1 MATYKL
7 KIELLSDLCVSDGGI
22 YNSALDIDICQ
33 DAYGFPYIPAKRIKG
48 CLRESALELADWGEN
63 VDIGKLFGD
72 KGDRKNA
79 GILRISDAVL
89 SDSIENR
96 AEIDASNSVIY
107 HKQNILNQY
116 SYVRT
121 QTSIDNE
128 TGVAKPTSLRTMR
141 VAKKGLVFEAKLRVE
156 DADETANGYGDA
168 EAQADD
174 TTTSKEWKSALDLI
188 CANLTHMGNSR
199 TRGLGE
205 VRVTLDG
212 GQDTSN
218 SEDTSSSEKN
228 EVNNHNWEISEGDNA
243 SDCILTYEIRLEEPV
258 VCKSLNGG
266 QEQTQDYIDGSK
278 LLGVLAGRY
287 RTENHAEI
295 TELLNQGAMAF
306 SNAYIADDG
315 MRYREVPG
323 YIYGIKNDKTAYVN
337 KLFDPENTA
346 AIKDGVTRQLNAM
359 KHTYISIG
367 EDGALRKKDVLTEH
381 RYHHRRADD
390 KSIGRADATSSDSA
404 FYQISSICAGQT
416 FQGYIR
422 GTAVQIETVY
432 ELLQKDA
439 EIRIGYGSSAEYGR
453 CTIVSLKAE
462 NAQAVKVDSAQTEA
476 RVDKLLVT
484 LQAPAIVYSERAV
497 ASANVDDLKEE
508 VAAAL
513 GIPTDDN
520 VQITHKY
527 IRYTSVGGYNV
538 TWNKRKPVVRAFDK
552 GTSFVLELA
561 NPVALTGKDAVF
573 IGERATEGYGEC
585 TIEAFVDRDDA
596 EYAIAGDNGADN
608 ENKAELLDLKHSPLA
623 NSIANQLFEEYARA
637 WAVKQSGD
645 ILKGKKLDRYKATVS
660 NMMLMC
666 KECTSFDS
674 EELGHLGVKQ
684 EVEARYDKSLEN
696 KKEKLAN
703 ARGILGAVETA
714 MKPADENQE
723 NIIKKFETQY
733 QATNFQYDDGAV
745 KLLLL
750 ELLLQQMKYRLRKN
764 DVAAN
769 NEAQGGQSHE

>member
-1 MATYKL
+1 MATYRL

-72 KGDRKNA
+72 KGKRENA

-141 VAKKGLVFEAKLRVE
+141 VAKKGLVFEAKLRVA
-156 DADETANGYGDA
+156 DANETANRHGDV
-168 EAQADD
+168 EAQAND
-174 TTTSKEWKSALDLI
+174 TMTSKEWKSVLDLI

-205 VRVTLDG
+205 VRVTLSDG
-212 GQDTSN
+212 ETGACASVKSAENKLNGEAD
-218 SEDTSSSEKN
+218 
-228 EVNNHNWEISEGDNA
+228 A

-306 SNAYIADDG
+306 SNAYVAADG
-315 MRYREVPG
+315 IRYREVPG

-346 AIKDGVTRQLNAM
+346 AIKDGVTRQLNSM

-422 GTAVQIETVY
+422 GTATQIETVY

-462 NAQAVKVDSAQTEA
+462 KADPVKVDSEQTEA
-476 RVDKLLVT
+476 KVDKLLVT
-484 LQAPAIVYSERAV
+484 LQAPAIVYSNKAV
-497 ASANVDDLKEE
+497 ASADVDDLKEE

-608 ENKAELLDLKHSPLA
+608 ENKAEALDLKRSPLA
-623 NSIANQLFEEYARA
+623 NSIAEQLFEEYARA

-645 ILKGKKLDRYKATVS
+645 ILKGKKLDQYKATVS

-714 MKPADENQE
+714 MKPADENQD

>member
-89 SDSIENR
+89 LDSVENR

-156 DADETANGYGDA
+156 DINETANGNGDA

-174 TTTSKEWKSALDLI
+174 TMTSKEWKSVLDLI

-205 VRVTLDG
+205 VRVTLSD
-212 GQDTSN
+212 
-218 SEDTSSSEKN
+218 
-228 EVNNHNWEISEGDNA
+228 EGTGACA
-243 SDCILTYEIRLEEPV
+243 SVKSAENKLNGEADALDCILTYEIRLEEPV

-346 AIKDGVTRQLNAM
+346 AIKDGVTRQLNSM

-390 KSIGRADATSSDSA
+390 KSIGRADAASSDSA
-404 FYQISSICAGQT
+404 FYQIASICAGQT

-422 GTAVQIETVY
+422 GTAAQIETVY
-432 ELLQKDA
+432 ELLQEDA

-462 NAQAVKVDSAQTEA
+462 KADTVKADSVQTEA

-497 ASANVDDLKEE
+497 ASADVDDLKEE

-513 GIPTDDN
+513 GIPTNEN

-561 NPVALTGKDAVF
+561 NPVALTGTDAVF

-585 TIEAFVDRDDA
+585 TIEAYVDRDDA

-608 ENKAELLDLKHSPLA
+608 ENKAESLDLKHSPLA

-703 ARGILGAVETA
+703 ARGILGAIETA
-714 MKPADENQE
+714 MKPADKNQD

>member
-1 MATYKL
+1 MATYRL

-72 KGDRKNA
+72 KGKRENA

-89 SDSIENR
+89 LDSVENR

-141 VAKKGLVFEAKLRVE
+141 VAKKGLVFEAKLRVA
-156 DADETANGYGDA
+156 DANETANGHGDA

-174 TTTSKEWKSALDLI
+174 TMTSKEWKSVLDLI

-205 VRVTLDG
+205 VRVTLSDVATG
-212 GQDTSN
+212 ACASVKSAGNKLNGEAD
-218 SEDTSSSEKN
+218 
-228 EVNNHNWEISEGDNA
+228 A

-404 FYQISSICAGQT
+404 FYQIASICAGQT

-422 GTAVQIETVY
+422 GTAAQIETVY

-462 NAQAVKVDSAQTEA
+462 KADTVKADSVQTEA

-497 ASANVDDLKEE
+497 ASADVDDLKEE

-513 GIPTDDN
+513 GIPTNEN

-561 NPVALTGKDAVF
+561 NPVALTGTDAVF

-585 TIEAFVDRDDA
+585 TIEAFVDRNNA
-596 EYAIAGDNGADN
+596 EYAIAGDNKAGN
-608 ENKAELLDLKHSPLA
+608 ENKAESLDLKHSPLA
-623 NSIANQLFEEYARA
+623 NSIAEQLFEEYARA

-684 EVEARYDKSLEN
+684 EVKARYDKSLEN

-714 MKPADENQE
+714 MKPADENQD

-764 DVAAN
+764 DVAAH

>member
-1 MATYKL
+1 MATYRL

-89 SDSIENR
+89 LDSVENR

-156 DADETANGYGDA
+156 DINETANECDDA
-168 EAQADD
+168 EVQAND
-174 TTTSKEWKSALDLI
+174 TMTSKEWKSVLDLI

-205 VRVTLDG
+205 VRVTLSDG
-212 GQDTSN
+212 ETGACASVKSAENKLNGEAD
-218 SEDTSSSEKN
+218 
-228 EVNNHNWEISEGDNA
+228 A

-287 RTENHAEI
+287 RNENHVEI

-337 KLFDPENTA
+337 KLFDPVNTA
-346 AIKDGVTRQLNAM
+346 AIKDGVTRQLNSM

-367 EDGALRKKDVLTEH
+367 EDGVLRKKDVLTEH

-404 FYQISSICAGQT
+404 FYQIASICAGQT

-422 GTAVQIETVY
+422 GTKEQIQEVY
-432 ELLQKDA
+432 DLLKEDA

-462 NAQAVKVDSAQTEA
+462 KADPVKADSVQTEA
-476 RVDKLLVT
+476 RADKLLVT
-484 LQAPAIVYSERAV
+484 LQAPAIVYSNKAV
-497 ASANVDDLKEE
+497 ASADVDDLKEE

-513 GIPTDDN
+513 GIPTNEN

-552 GTSFVLELA
+552 GTSFVLELT
-561 NPVALTGKDAVF
+561 NPVALIGKDAVF

-608 ENKAELLDLKHSPLA
+608 ENKAESLDLKHSPLA

-674 EELGHLGVKQ
+674 DKPGHLGVKQ
-684 EVEARYDKSLEN
+684 EVKARYDKSLES

-714 MKPADENQE
+714 MQPADENQE

>member
-72 KGDRKNA
+72 KGKRENA

-89 SDSIENR
+89 SDSVENR

-156 DADETANGYGDA
+156 DINETANGHGNA

-174 TTTSKEWKSALDLI
+174 TMTSKEWKSVLDLI

-205 VRVTLDG
+205 VRVTLSDG
-212 GQDTSN
+212 ETGACASVKSAENKLNGEAD
-218 SEDTSSSEKN
+218 
-228 EVNNHNWEISEGDNA
+228 A

-278 LLGVLAGRY
+278 MLGVLAGRY
-287 RTENHAEI
+287 RTENRAEI

-346 AIKDGVTRQLNAM
+346 AIKDGVTRQLNSM

-422 GTAVQIETVY
+422 GTATQIETVY

-462 NAQAVKVDSAQTEA
+462 KADPVKVDSEQTEA

-484 LQAPAIVYSERAV
+484 LQAPAIVYSNKAV
-497 ASANVDDLKEE
+497 ASADVDDLKEE

-585 TIEAFVDRDDA
+585 TIEAFVDRDNA

-608 ENKAELLDLKHSPLA
+608 ENKAESLDLKHSPLA

-714 MKPADENQE
+714 MKPADENQD

-733 QATNFQYDDGAV
+733 QATNFQYDDGSV
-745 KLLLL
+745 KLLPL

>member
-72 KGDRKNA
+72 KGKRENA

-89 SDSIENR
+89 PDSVENR

-141 VAKKGLVFEAKLRVE
+141 VAKKGLVFEAKLRVANINE
-156 DADETANGYGDA
+156 NANGCDDA

-174 TTTSKEWKSALDLI
+174 TMTSKEWKSVLDLI

-205 VRVTLDG
+205 VRVTLSD
-212 GQDTSN
+212 
-218 SEDTSSSEKN
+218 
-228 EVNNHNWEISEGDNA
+228 EGTGACASMKSAENKLTGEADA

-278 LLGVLAGRY
+278 VLGVLAGRY
-287 RTENHAEI
+287 RIENHAEI

-346 AIKDGVTRQLNAM
+346 AIKDGVTRQLNSM

-422 GTAVQIETVY
+422 GTKEQIEEVY
-432 ELLQKDA
+432 KLLQKDA

-462 NAQAVKVDSAQTEA
+462 NADPVKVDSAQTGI

-484 LQAPAIVYSERAV
+484 LQAPAIVYSNKAV
-497 ASANVDDLKEE
+497 ASADVDDLKEE

-585 TIEAFVDRDDA
+585 TIEAFVDKDNA

-608 ENKAELLDLKHSPLA
+608 ENKAESLDLKHAPLA

-714 MKPADENQE
+714 MKPAEENQD

>member
-89 SDSIENR
+89 LDSVENR

-141 VAKKGLVFEAKLRVE
+141 VAKKGLVFEAKLRVA
-156 DADETANGYGDA
+156 DANETANRHGDA

-174 TTTSKEWKSALDLI
+174 TMTSKEWKSVLDLI

-205 VRVTLDG
+205 VRVTLSDG
-212 GQDTSN
+212 ETGACASVKSAENKLTGEAD
-218 SEDTSSSEKN
+218 
-228 EVNNHNWEISEGDNA
+228 A

-287 RTENHAEI
+287 RTENRAEI

-346 AIKDGVTRQLNAM
+346 AIKDGVTRQLNSM

-422 GTAVQIETVY
+422 GTKKQIKKVY
-432 ELLQKDA
+432 ELLQEDE

-462 NAQAVKVDSAQTEA
+462 KADPVKADSVQTEA
-476 RVDKLLVT
+476 RADKLLVT
-484 LQAPAIVYSERAV
+484 LQAPAIVYSNKAV
-497 ASANVDDLKEE
+497 ASADVDDLKEE

-552 GTSFVLELA
+552 GTSFVLEPA

-585 TIEAFVDRDDA
+585 TIEAFVDKDNA

-608 ENKAELLDLKHSPLA
+608 ENKAESLDLKHAPLA

>member
-48 CLRESALELADWGEN
+48 CLRESALELADWGEEIP
-63 VDIGKLFGD
+63 IGKLFGD
-72 KGDRKNA
+72 KGDRRNA

-89 SDSIENR
+89 SDSIKNR

-141 VAKKGLVFEAKLRVE
+141 VAKKGLAFEAKLSVE
-156 DADETANGYGDA
+156 DINENVNGCDDA

-205 VRVTLDG
+205 VRVTLCDG
-212 GQDTSN
+212 
-218 SEDTSSSEKN
+218 
-228 EVNNHNWEISEGDNA
+228 EIGACASVKSAENKLNGEADA

-404 FYQISSICAGQT
+404 FYQIASICAGQT

-422 GTAVQIETVY
+422 GTAAQIETVY

-462 NAQAVKVDSAQTEA
+462 KADPVKVDSEQTEA

-484 LQAPAIVYSERAV
+484 LQAPAIVYSNKAV
-497 ASANVDDLKEE
+497 ASADVDDLKEE
-508 VAAAL
+508 VAVAL
-513 GIPTDDN
+513 GIPTNEN

-552 GTSFVLELA
+552 GTSFVLELT
-561 NPVALTGKDAVF
+561 NPVALIGKDAVF

-585 TIEAFVDRDDA
+585 TIEAFVDRDNA

-608 ENKAELLDLKHSPLA
+608 ENKAESLDLKHSPLA

>member
-72 KGDRKNA
+72 KGKRENA

-89 SDSIENR
+89 LDSVENR

-141 VAKKGLVFEAKLRVE
+141 VAKKGLVFEAKLRVA
-156 DADETANGYGDA
+156 DANETANRHGDV
-168 EAQADD
+168 ETQADD
-174 TTTSKEWKSALDLI
+174 TMTSKEWKSALDLI

-205 VRVTLDG
+205 VRVTLSDG
-212 GQDTSN
+212 ETGACASVKFAENKLTGEAD
-218 SEDTSSSEKN
+218 
-228 EVNNHNWEISEGDNA
+228 A
-243 SDCILTYEIRLEEPV
+243 SDCILIYEIRLEEPV

-295 TELLNQGAMAF
+295 TELLNRGAMAF

-422 GTAVQIETVY
+422 GTAAQIETVY

-462 NAQAVKVDSAQTEA
+462 KADPVKVDSVQTEA
-476 RVDKLLVT
+476 RADKLLVT

-497 ASANVDDLKEE
+497 ASADVDDLKKE

-520 VQITHKY
+520 VQITHNY

-608 ENKAELLDLKHSPLA
+608 ENKAESLDLKHSPFA
-623 NSIANQLFEEYARA
+623 NSIAEQLFEEYARA

-714 MKPADENQE
+714 MKPADENQD

-733 QATNFQYDDGAV
+733 QATNFQYDDSAV

>member
-174 TTTSKEWKSALDLI
+174 TMTSKEWKSALDLI

-205 VRVTLDG
+205 VRVTLSD
-212 GQDTSN
+212 
-218 SEDTSSSEKN
+218 
-228 EVNNHNWEISEGDNA
+228 EGTGACASVKSAENKLNGEADA
-243 SDCILTYEIRLEEPV
+243 SDCILAYEIRLEEPV

-287 RTENHAEI
+287 RTENRAEI

-315 MRYREVPG
+315 IRYREVPG

-390 KSIGRADATSSDSA
+390 KSIGRADAASSDSA
-404 FYQISSICAGQT
+404 FYQIASICAGQT

-422 GTAVQIETVY
+422 GTAAQIETVY

-439 EIRIGYGSSAEYGR
+439 EIRIGYGSSVEYGR

-462 NAQAVKVDSAQTEA
+462 KADSVKVDSEQTEA

-484 LQAPAIVYSERAV
+484 LQAPAIVYSNKAV
-497 ASANVDDLKEE
+497 ASADVDDLKEE

-513 GIPTDDN
+513 GIPTNEN

-552 GTSFVLELA
+552 GTSFALELA
-561 NPVALTGKDAVF
+561 NPVAVIGKDAVF

-585 TIEAFVDRDDA
+585 TIEAFVDRDNA

-608 ENKAELLDLKHSPLA
+608 ENKAESLDLKLSPLA

-714 MKPADENQE
+714 MKPADENQD

>member
-72 KGDRKNA
+72 KGKRENA

-89 SDSIENR
+89 SDSVENR

-141 VAKKGLVFEAKLRVE
+141 VAKKGLVFEAKLRV
-156 DADETANGYGDA
+156 ADINETANGCDDT

-174 TTTSKEWKSALDLI
+174 TMTSKEWKSVLDLI

-205 VRVTLDG
+205 VRVTLSDG
-212 GQDTSN
+212 ETGACASVKSAENKLTGEAD
-218 SEDTSSSEKN
+218 
-228 EVNNHNWEISEGDNA
+228 A

-287 RTENHAEI
+287 RNENHAEI

-306 SNAYIADDG
+306 SNAYIADEG

-404 FYQISSICAGQT
+404 FYQIASICAGQT

-422 GTAVQIETVY
+422 GTAAQIETVY
-432 ELLQKDA
+432 KLLQKDA
-439 EIRIGYGSSAEYGR
+439 EIQIGYGSSAEYGR

-462 NAQAVKVDSAQTEA
+462 NAQAVKVDSVQTEA

-484 LQAPAIVYSERAV
+484 LQAPAIVYSNKAV
-497 ASANVDDLKEE
+497 ASADVDDLKEE

-585 TIEAFVDRDDA
+585 TIEAFVDRDNA

-608 ENKAELLDLKHSPLA
+608 ENKAEALDLTHSPLA
-623 NSIANQLFEEYARA
+623 NSIANQLFEEHARA

-703 ARGILGAVETA
+703 ARGILGAVEMA
-714 MKPADENQE
+714 MKPADENQD

-733 QATNFQYDDGAV
+733 QATNFQYDDSAV

>member
-1 MATYKL
+1 MATYRL

-72 KGDRKNA
+72 KGKRENA

-96 AEIDASNSVIY
+96 VEIDASNSVIY

-156 DADETANGYGDA
+156 DINENVNGCDDA
-168 EAQADD
+168 EAQAND
-174 TTTSKEWKSALDLI
+174 TMTSKEWKSVLDLI

-205 VRVTLDG
+205 VRVTLSDG
-212 GQDTSN
+212 ETGACASVKSAENKLNGEAD
-218 SEDTSSSEKN
+218 
-228 EVNNHNWEISEGDNA
+228 A

-306 SNAYIADDG
+306 SNAYVAADG
-315 MRYREVPG
+315 IRYREVPG

-346 AIKDGVTRQLNAM
+346 AIKDGVTRQLNSM

-422 GTAVQIETVY
+422 GTATQIETVY

-462 NAQAVKVDSAQTEA
+462 KADPVKVDSEQTEA
-476 RVDKLLVT
+476 KVDKLLVT
-484 LQAPAIVYSERAV
+484 LQAPAIVYSNKAV
-497 ASANVDDLKEE
+497 ASADVDDLKEE

-608 ENKAELLDLKHSPLA
+608 ENKAEALDLKRSPLA
-623 NSIANQLFEEYARA
+623 NSIAEQLFEEYARA

-714 MKPADENQE
+714 MQPADENQD

-750 ELLLQQMKYRLRKN
+750 ELLLQQMKYRLRKS

>member
-63 VDIGKLFGD
+63 IDIRKLFGD
-72 KGDRKNA
+72 KGKRENA

-141 VAKKGLVFEAKLRVE
+141 VAKKGLVFEAKLRVA
-156 DADETANGYGDA
+156 DADETANGHGDA
-168 EAQADD
+168 EAQAND
-174 TTTSKEWKSALDLI
+174 TMMSKEWKSVLDLI

-205 VRVTLDG
+205 VRVTLSDVATG
-212 GQDTSN
+212 ACASVKSAENKLNCEAD
-218 SEDTSSSEKN
+218 
-228 EVNNHNWEISEGDNA
+228 A

-278 LLGVLAGRY
+278 MLGVLAGRY

-404 FYQISSICAGQT
+404 FYQIASICAGQT

-422 GTAVQIETVY
+422 GTKEQIQEVY
-432 ELLQKDA
+432 KLLQKDA

-497 ASANVDDLKEE
+497 ASVNVDDLKEE
-508 VAAAL
+508 VVAAL
-513 GIPTDDN
+513 GIPTNDN

-596 EYAIAGDNGADN
+596 EYAIAGDNGAGN
-608 ENKAELLDLKHSPLA
+608 ENKAESLDLKHSPLA

-674 EELGHLGVKQ
+674 EEIGHLGVKQ

>member
-156 DADETANGYGDA
+156 DINETANGHGNA
-168 EAQADD
+168 EAQAND
-174 TTTSKEWKSALDLI
+174 TMTSKEWKSVLDLI

-205 VRVTLDG
+205 VRVTLSD
-212 GQDTSN
+212 
-218 SEDTSSSEKN
+218 
-228 EVNNHNWEISEGDNA
+228 EGTGACASVKSAENKLNGEADA

-287 RTENHAEI
+287 RTENRAEI

-306 SNAYIADDG
+306 SNAYIADGG

-404 FYQISSICAGQT
+404 FYQIASICAGQT

-422 GTAVQIETVY
+422 GTAAQIETVY

-462 NAQAVKVDSAQTEA
+462 KADSVKVDSEQTEA

-513 GIPTDDN
+513 EIPTNDN

-596 EYAIAGDNGADN
+596 EYAIASDNGADN
-608 ENKAELLDLKHSPLA
+608 ENKSESLDLKHSPLA

-703 ARGILGAVETA
+703 ARGILRAVETA
-714 MKPADENQE
+714 MKPADENQD

>member
-72 KGDRKNA
+72 KGKRENA

-96 AEIDASNSVIY
+96 VEIDASNSVIY

-156 DADETANGYGDA
+156 DINENVNGCDDA
-168 EAQADD
+168 EAQAND
-174 TTTSKEWKSALDLI
+174 TMTSKEWKSVLDLI

-205 VRVTLDG
+205 VRVTLSDG
-212 GQDTSN
+212 ETGACASVKSAENKLNGEAD
-218 SEDTSSSEKN
+218 
-228 EVNNHNWEISEGDNA
+228 A

-306 SNAYIADDG
+306 SNAYVAADG
-315 MRYREVPG
+315 IRYREVPG

-346 AIKDGVTRQLNAM
+346 AIKDGVTRQLNSM

-367 EDGALRKKDVLTEH
+367 EDGALRKKDVLTEQ

-422 GTAVQIETVY
+422 GTATQIETVY

-462 NAQAVKVDSAQTEA
+462 KADPVKVDSEQTEA
-476 RVDKLLVT
+476 KVDKLLVT
-484 LQAPAIVYSERAV
+484 LQAPAIVYSNKAV
-497 ASANVDDLKEE
+497 ASADVDDLKEE

-596 EYAIAGDNGADN
+596 EYAIAGDNGTDN
-608 ENKAELLDLKHSPLA
+608 ENKAESLDLKRSPLA
-623 NSIANQLFEEYARA
+623 NSIAEKLFEEYARA

-666 KECTSFDS
+666 KECTSFDR

-696 KKEKLAN
+696 KKEKLTN

-714 MKPADENQE
+714 MQPADENQD

-750 ELLLQQMKYRLRKN
+750 ELLLQQMKYRLRKS

>member
-72 KGDRKNA
+72 KGKRENA

-89 SDSIENR
+89 SDSVENR

-156 DADETANGYGDA
+156 DINETANGHGNA

-174 TTTSKEWKSALDLI
+174 TMTSKEWKSVLDLI

-205 VRVTLDG
+205 VRVTLSDG
-212 GQDTSN
+212 ETGACASVKSAENKLNGEAD
-218 SEDTSSSEKN
+218 
-228 EVNNHNWEISEGDNA
+228 A

-278 LLGVLAGRY
+278 MLGVLAGRY
-287 RTENHAEI
+287 RTENRAEI

-346 AIKDGVTRQLNAM
+346 AIKDGVTRQLNSM

-422 GTAVQIETVY
+422 GTATQIETVY

-462 NAQAVKVDSAQTEA
+462 KADPVKVDSEQTEA

-484 LQAPAIVYSERAV
+484 LQAPAIVYSNKAV
-497 ASANVDDLKEE
+497 ASADVDDLKEE

-585 TIEAFVDRDDA
+585 TIEAFVDRDNA

-608 ENKAELLDLKHSPLA
+608 ENKAESLDLKHSPLA

-714 MKPADENQE
+714 MKPADENQD

-733 QATNFQYDDGAV
+733 QATNFQYDDGSV
-745 KLLLL
+745 KLLPL

-769 NEAQGGQSHE
+769 NEAQGGQSPE

>member
-1 MATYKL
+1 MATYRL

-72 KGDRKNA
+72 KGKRENA

-141 VAKKGLVFEAKLRVE
+141 VAKKGLVFEAKLRVA
-156 DADETANGYGDA
+156 DANETANRHGDV
-168 EAQADD
+168 EAQAND
-174 TTTSKEWKSALDLI
+174 TMTSKEWKSVLDLI

-205 VRVTLDG
+205 VRVTLSDG
-212 GQDTSN
+212 ETGACASVKSAENKLNGEAD
-218 SEDTSSSEKN
+218 
-228 EVNNHNWEISEGDNA
+228 A

-306 SNAYIADDG
+306 SNAYVAADG
-315 MRYREVPG
+315 IRYREVPG

-346 AIKDGVTRQLNAM
+346 AIKDGVTRQLNSM

-404 FYQISSICAGQT
+404 FYQIASICAGQT

-422 GTAVQIETVY
+422 GTKEQIQEVY
-432 ELLQKDA
+432 DLLKEDA

-453 CTIVSLKAE
+453 CTIVSLNAEKADP
-462 NAQAVKVDSAQTEA
+462 AKADSAQTGI

-484 LQAPAIVYSERAV
+484 LQAPAIVYSNKAV
-497 ASANVDDLKEE
+497 ASADVDDLKEE

-608 ENKAELLDLKHSPLA
+608 ENKAEALDLKHSPLA

-674 EELGHLGVKQ
+674 EELGYLGVKQ

-714 MKPADENQE
+714 MKPADENQD

>member
-48 CLRESALELADWGEN
+48 CLRESALELADWGEEIP
-63 VDIGKLFGD
+63 IGKLFGD
-72 KGDRKNA
+72 KGDRRNA

-89 SDSIENR
+89 SDSIKNR

-141 VAKKGLVFEAKLRVE
+141 VAKKGLAFEAKLRVE
-156 DADETANGYGDA
+156 DINENVNGCDDA

-205 VRVTLDG
+205 VRVTLCDG
-212 GQDTSN
+212 
-218 SEDTSSSEKN
+218 
-228 EVNNHNWEISEGDNA
+228 EIGACASVKSAENKLNGEADA

-337 KLFDPENTA
+337 KLFDPENTV

-390 KSIGRADATSSDSA
+390 KSIGRADAASSDSA
-404 FYQISSICAGQT
+404 FYQIASICAGQT

-422 GTAVQIETVY
+422 GTAAQIETVY

-462 NAQAVKVDSAQTEA
+462 KADPVKVDSEQTEA

-484 LQAPAIVYSERAV
+484 LQAPAIVYSNKAV

-513 GIPTDDN
+513 GIPTDEIAP
-520 VQITHKY
+520 ITHNY

-585 TIEAFVDRDDA
+585 TIEAFVDRDNA

-608 ENKAELLDLKHSPLA
+608 ENKAESLDLKLSPLA
-623 NSIANQLFEEYARA
+623 NSIAEKLFEEYARA

-733 QATNFQYDDGAV
+733 QATNFQYNDGAV

>member
-72 KGDRKNA
+72 KGKRENA

-89 SDSIENR
+89 PDSVENR

-156 DADETANGYGDA
+156 DADETANGHGDV
-168 EAQADD
+168 EAQAND
-174 TTTSKEWKSALDLI
+174 TMTSKEWKSALDLI

-205 VRVTLDG
+205 VRVTLSDG
-212 GQDTSN
+212 ETGACASVKSAENKLTGEAD
-218 SEDTSSSEKN
+218 
-228 EVNNHNWEISEGDNA
+228 A

-287 RTENHAEI
+287 RTENRAEI

-404 FYQISSICAGQT
+404 FYQIASICAGQT

-422 GTAVQIETVY
+422 GTAAQIETVY
-432 ELLQKDA
+432 KLLQKDA

-462 NAQAVKVDSAQTEA
+462 KADPVKADSVQTEA
-476 RVDKLLVT
+476 IADKLLVT

-497 ASANVDDLKEE
+497 ASADVNDLKEE

-513 GIPTDDN
+513 GIPINEN

-561 NPVALTGKDAVF
+561 NPVALTGKDEVF

-585 TIEAFVDRDDA
+585 TIEAYVDKDNA

-608 ENKAELLDLKHSPLA
+608 ENKAESLDLKHAPLA
-623 NSIANQLFEEYARA
+623 NSIAEQLFEEYARA

-714 MKPADENQE
+714 MKPADENQD

-733 QATNFQYDDGAV
+733 QATNFQYDDSAV

>member
-1 MATYKL
+1 MATYRL

-63 VDIGKLFGD
+63 VDIEKLFGD

-89 SDSIENR
+89 PDSVENR

-156 DADETANGYGDA
+156 DINETANGHGNA

-174 TTTSKEWKSALDLI
+174 TMTSKEWKSALDLI

-205 VRVTLDG
+205 VRVTLSDG
-212 GQDTSN
+212 
-218 SEDTSSSEKN
+218 EKGACASVKSAEN
-228 EVNNHNWEISEGDNA
+228 KLTGEADA

-278 LLGVLAGRY
+278 MLGVLAGRY

-367 EDGALRKKDVLTEH
+367 EDGALRTKDVLTEH

-422 GTAVQIETVY
+422 GTKEQIQEVY
-432 ELLQKDA
+432 KLLQKDE

-462 NAQAVKVDSAQTEA
+462 KADPVKADSAQTEA
-476 RVDKLLVT
+476 RADKLLVT
-484 LQAPAIVYSERAV
+484 LQAPAIVYSNKAV
-497 ASANVDDLKEE
+497 ASADVDDLKEE

-538 TWNKRKPVVRAFDK
+538 TWNKHKPVVRAFDK

-561 NPVALTGKDAVF
+561 NPVALTGKDALF

-608 ENKAELLDLKHSPLA
+608 ENKAESLDLKHSPLA
-623 NSIANQLFEEYARA
+623 NSIAEKLFEEYARA

-696 KKEKLAN
+696 KKEKLAS

-714 MKPADENQE
+714 MKPADENRD

>member
-1 MATYKL
+1 MATYRL

-72 KGDRKNA
+72 KGKREKA

-89 SDSIENR
+89 TDSGENR

-128 TGVAKPTSLRTMR
+128 TGVAKSTSLRTMR
-141 VAKKGLVFEAKLRVE
+141 VAKKGLVFEAKLRVA
-156 DADETANGYGDA
+156 DANEIANRHGDVD
-168 EAQADD
+168 AQAND
-174 TTTSKEWKSALDLI
+174 TMTSKEWKSVLDLI

-205 VRVTLDG
+205 VRVTLSDG
-212 GQDTSN
+212 ETGACASVKFAENKLTGEAD
-218 SEDTSSSEKN
+218 
-228 EVNNHNWEISEGDNA
+228 A

-278 LLGVLAGRY
+278 MLGVLAGRY
-287 RTENHAEI
+287 RTGNHAEI
-295 TELLNQGAMAF
+295 TELLNRGAMAF

-346 AIKDGVTRQLNAM
+346 AIKDGVTRQLNSM

-422 GTAVQIETVY
+422 GTATQIETVY

-462 NAQAVKVDSAQTEA
+462 KADPVKVDSEQTEA
-476 RVDKLLVT
+476 KVDKLLVT
-484 LQAPAIVYSERAV
+484 LQAPAIVYSNKAV
-497 ASANVDDLKEE
+497 ASADVDDLKEE

-608 ENKAELLDLKHSPLA
+608 ENKAEALDLKRSPLA
-623 NSIANQLFEEYARA
+623 NSIAEQLFEEYARA

-714 MKPADENQE
+714 MQPADENQD

-750 ELLLQQMKYRLRKN
+750 ELLLQQMKYRLRKS

>member
-1 MATYKL
+1 MATYRL

-63 VDIGKLFGD
+63 VDLGRLFGD
-72 KGDRKNA
+72 KGKRENA

-89 SDSIENR
+89 SDSVKNR

-141 VAKKGLVFEAKLRVE
+141 VAKKGLVFEAKLRVA
-156 DADETANGYGDA
+156 DAKETANRHGDA

-174 TTTSKEWKSALDLI
+174 TMTSKEWKSALDLI

-205 VRVTLDG
+205 VRVTLSDG
-212 GQDTSN
+212 ETGACASVKSAENKLTGEAD
-218 SEDTSSSEKN
+218 
-228 EVNNHNWEISEGDNA
+228 A
-243 SDCILTYEIRLEEPV
+243 SDCILTYEIRLEETV

-287 RTENHAEI
+287 RTENRAEI

-346 AIKDGVTRQLNAM
+346 AIKDGVTRQLNSM

-422 GTAVQIETVY
+422 GTATQIETVY

-462 NAQAVKVDSAQTEA
+462 KADPVKVDSEQTEA

-484 LQAPAIVYSERAV
+484 LQAPAIVYSNKAV
-497 ASANVDDLKEE
+497 ASADVDDLKEE

-513 GIPTDDN
+513 GIPTDEIAP
-520 VQITHKY
+520 ITHNY

-585 TIEAFVDRDDA
+585 TIEAFVDKDNA

-608 ENKAELLDLKHSPLA
+608 ENKAESLDLKHAPLA

-714 MKPADENQE
+714 MKPAEENQD

>member
-72 KGDRKNA
+72 KGKRENA

-156 DADETANGYGDA
+156 DINETANGNGDA
-168 EAQADD
+168 EAQAND
-174 TTTSKEWKSALDLI
+174 TMTSKEWKSALDLI

-205 VRVTLDG
+205 VRVTLSDG
-212 GQDTSN
+212 ETGACASVKSAENKLNGEAD
-218 SEDTSSSEKN
+218 
-228 EVNNHNWEISEGDNA
+228 A
-243 SDCILTYEIRLEEPV
+243 SDCTLTYEIRLEEPV
-258 VCKSLNGG
+258 ICKSLNGG

-346 AIKDGVTRQLNAM
+346 AIKDGVTRQLNSM

-390 KSIGRADATSSDSA
+390 KSIGRVDATSSDSA
-404 FYQISSICAGQT
+404 FYQIASICAGQT

-422 GTAVQIETVY
+422 GTAAQIETVY

-453 CTIVSLKAE
+453 CTIVNLKAE
-462 NAQAVKVDSAQTEA
+462 KAQAVKVDSEQIEE

-484 LQAPAIVYSERAV
+484 LQAPAIVYSNKAV

-513 GIPTDDN
+513 GIPTDEIAP
-520 VQITHKY
+520 ITHNY

-585 TIEAFVDRDDA
+585 TIEAFVDRDNA
-596 EYAIAGDNGADN
+596 EYAIADDNGADN
-608 ENKAELLDLKHSPLA
+608 ENKAESLDLKHSPLA
-623 NSIANQLFEEYARA
+623 NSIAEQLFEEYARA

-714 MKPADENQE
+714 MKPADENQD

>member
-48 CLRESALELADWGEN
+48 CLRESALELADWDEN

-89 SDSIENR
+89 SDSVENR

-141 VAKKGLVFEAKLRVE
+141 VAKKGLVFEAKLRVA
-156 DADETANGYGDA
+156 DANETANGQGDA

-174 TTTSKEWKSALDLI
+174 AMTLKEWKSVLDLI

-205 VRVTLDG
+205 VRVTLSD
-212 GQDTSN
+212 
-218 SEDTSSSEKN
+218 
-228 EVNNHNWEISEGDNA
+228 EGTGACASVKSAENKLNGEADA

-404 FYQISSICAGQT
+404 FYQIASICAGQT

-422 GTAVQIETVY
+422 GTKEQIQEVY
-432 ELLQKDA
+432 KLLQEDE

-453 CTIVSLKAE
+453 CTIVSLNAEKADP
-462 NAQAVKVDSAQTEA
+462 VKVDSEQTEA
-476 RVDKLLVT
+476 RADKLLVT

-513 GIPTDDN
+513 GIPTNDN

-596 EYAIAGDNGADN
+596 EYAIAGDNGVGN
-608 ENKAELLDLKHSPLA
+608 ENKAESLDLKLSPLA
-623 NSIANQLFEEYARA
+623 NSIAEQLFEEYARA

-714 MKPADENQE
+714 MKSADENQD

>member
-48 CLRESALELADWGEN
+48 CLRESALELADWGEEIP
-63 VDIGKLFGD
+63 IGKLFGD
-72 KGDRKNA
+72 KGDRRNA

-89 SDSIENR
+89 SDSIKNR

-141 VAKKGLVFEAKLRVE
+141 VAKKGLAFEAKLRVE
-156 DADETANGYGDA
+156 DINENVNGCDDA

-205 VRVTLDG
+205 VRVTLCDG
-212 GQDTSN
+212 
-218 SEDTSSSEKN
+218 
-228 EVNNHNWEISEGDNA
+228 EIGACASVESAENKLNGEADA

-337 KLFDPENTA
+337 KLFDPENTV

-390 KSIGRADATSSDSA
+390 KSIGRADAASSDSA
-404 FYQISSICAGQT
+404 FYQIASICAGQT

-422 GTAVQIETVY
+422 GTAAQIETVY

-462 NAQAVKVDSAQTEA
+462 KADPVKVDSEQTEA

-484 LQAPAIVYSERAV
+484 LQAPAIVYSNKAV

-513 GIPTDDN
+513 GIPTDEIAP
-520 VQITHKY
+520 ITHNY

-585 TIEAFVDRDDA
+585 TIEAFVDRDNA

-608 ENKAELLDLKHSPLA
+608 ENKAESLDLKLSPLA
-623 NSIANQLFEEYARA
+623 NSIAEKLFEEYARA

-733 QATNFQYDDGAV
+733 QATNFQYNDGAV

>member
-48 CLRESALELADWGEN
+48 CLRESALELADWGEEIS
-63 VDIGKLFGD
+63 IGKLFGD

-89 SDSIENR
+89 SDSVENR

-141 VAKKGLVFEAKLRVE
+141 VAKKGLVFEAKLRVA
-156 DADETANGYGDA
+156 DADETANGHGDA
-168 EAQADD
+168 EAQAND
-174 TTTSKEWKSALDLI
+174 TMTSKEWKSALDLI

-205 VRVTLDG
+205 VRVTLSD
-212 GQDTSN
+212 
-218 SEDTSSSEKN
+218 
-228 EVNNHNWEISEGDNA
+228 EGTGACASVKSAENKLNGEADA

-390 KSIGRADATSSDSA
+390 KSIGRVDATSSDSA
-404 FYQISSICAGQT
+404 FYQIASICAGQT

-422 GTAVQIETVY
+422 GTAAQIQEVY
-432 ELLQKDA
+432 DLLKEDA
-439 EIRIGYGSSAEYGR
+439 EIWIGYGSSAEYGR

-462 NAQAVKVDSAQTEA
+462 KADSVKVDSEQTEA

-497 ASANVDDLKEE
+497 ASADVDDLKEE

-513 GIPTDDN
+513 GIPTNEN

-585 TIEAFVDRDDA
+585 TIEAFVDRDNA
-596 EYAIAGDNGADN
+596 EYAIAGDNGAGN
-608 ENKAELLDLKHSPLA
+608 ENKAESLDLKHSPLA

-666 KECTSFDS
+666 KECTGFDS

>member
-89 SDSIENR
+89 LDSVENR

-156 DADETANGYGDA
+156 DINENMNGCDDA
-168 EAQADD
+168 EAQAND
-174 TTTSKEWKSALDLI
+174 TMTSKEWKSALDLI

-205 VRVTLDG
+205 VRVTLSDG
-212 GQDTSN
+212 ETGACASVKSAENKLNGEAD
-218 SEDTSSSEKN
+218 
-228 EVNNHNWEISEGDNA
+228 A

-390 KSIGRADATSSDSA
+390 KSIGRADAASSDSA
-404 FYQISSICAGQT
+404 FYQIASICAGQT

-422 GTAVQIETVY
+422 GTAAQIETVY
-432 ELLQKDA
+432 ELLQEDA

-462 NAQAVKVDSAQTEA
+462 KADTVKADSVQTEA

-497 ASANVDDLKEE
+497 ASADVDDLKEE

-513 GIPTDDN
+513 GIPTNDN

-596 EYAIAGDNGADN
+596 EYAIAGDNGAGN
-608 ENKAELLDLKHSPLA
+608 ENKAESLDLKHSPLA

>member
-1 MATYKL
+1 MATYRL

-72 KGDRKNA
+72 KGKRENA

-89 SDSIENR
+89 PDSVENR

-141 VAKKGLVFEAKLRVE
+141 VAKKGLAFEAKLRVE
-156 DADETANGYGDA
+156 DINENMNGCDDA
-168 EAQADD
+168 EAQAND
-174 TTTSKEWKSALDLI
+174 TMTSKEWKSVLDLI

-205 VRVTLDG
+205 VRVTLSD
-212 GQDTSN
+212 
-218 SEDTSSSEKN
+218 
-228 EVNNHNWEISEGDNA
+228 EGTGACASVKSAENKLTGEADA

-278 LLGVLAGRY
+278 MLGVLAGRY

-422 GTAVQIETVY
+422 GTAAQIEMVY

-462 NAQAVKVDSAQTEA
+462 KADPVKADSVQTEA
-476 RVDKLLVT
+476 RADKLLVT

-497 ASANVDDLKEE
+497 ASADVDDLKEE

-513 GIPTDDN
+513 GIPTDEIAP
-520 VQITHKY
+520 ITHNY

-585 TIEAFVDRDDA
+585 TIEAYVDKDSA

-608 ENKAELLDLKHSPLA
+608 ENKAEALDLKRSPLA
-623 NSIANQLFEEYARA
+623 NSIAEQLFEEYARA

-666 KECTSFDS
+666 KECTSFES

-714 MKPADENQE
+714 MKPDDENQD

>member
-72 KGDRKNA
+72 KGKRENA

-96 AEIDASNSVIY
+96 VEIDASNSVIY

-156 DADETANGYGDA
+156 DINENVNGCDDA
-168 EAQADD
+168 EAQAND
-174 TTTSKEWKSALDLI
+174 TMTSKEWKSVLDLI

-205 VRVTLDG
+205 VRVTLSDG
-212 GQDTSN
+212 ETGACASVKSAENKLNGEAD
-218 SEDTSSSEKN
+218 
-228 EVNNHNWEISEGDNA
+228 A

-306 SNAYIADDG
+306 SNAYVAADG
-315 MRYREVPG
+315 IRYREVPG

-346 AIKDGVTRQLNAM
+346 AIKDGVTRQLNSM

-367 EDGALRKKDVLTEH
+367 EDGALRKKDVLTEQ

-422 GTAVQIETVY
+422 GTATQIETVY

-462 NAQAVKVDSAQTEA
+462 KADPVKVDSEQTEA
-476 RVDKLLVT
+476 KVDKLLVT
-484 LQAPAIVYSERAV
+484 LQAPAIVYSNKAV
-497 ASANVDDLKEE
+497 ASADVDDLKEE

-608 ENKAELLDLKHSPLA
+608 ENKAEALDLKRSPLA
-623 NSIANQLFEEYARA
+623 NSIAEQLFEEYARA

-714 MKPADENQE
+714 MQPADENQD

-750 ELLLQQMKYRLRKN
+750 ELLLQQMKYRLRKS

>member
-63 VDIGKLFGD
+63 VDIEKLFGD
-72 KGDRKNA
+72 KGKRENA

-128 TGVAKPTSLRTMR
+128 TGVAKSTSLRTMR
-141 VAKKGLVFEAKLRVE
+141 VAKKGLVFEAKLRV
-156 DADETANGYGDA
+156 ADINENANGCDDA
-168 EAQADD
+168 EAQAND
-174 TTTSKEWKSALDLI
+174 TMTSKEWKRVLDLI

-205 VRVTLDG
+205 VRVTLSDG
-212 GQDTSN
+212 ETGACASVKSAENKLNGEAD
-218 SEDTSSSEKN
+218 
-228 EVNNHNWEISEGDNA
+228 A

-287 RTENHAEI
+287 RTGNHAEI

-323 YIYGIKNDKTAYVN
+323 YIYGIKNDKTSYVN

-422 GTAVQIETVY
+422 GTKEQIQEIY
-432 ELLQKDA
+432 DLLKEDA

-462 NAQAVKVDSAQTEA
+462 NADPVKADSAQTGI

-484 LQAPAIVYSERAV
+484 LQAPAIIYSERAV
-497 ASANVDDLKEE
+497 ASADVNDLKEE

-513 GIPTDDN
+513 GIPINEN

-538 TWNKRKPVVRAFDK
+538 TWNKRKPVVRAYDK

-561 NPVALTGKDAVF
+561 NPVVLTGKDAVF

-608 ENKAELLDLKHSPLA
+608 ENKAESLDLKRSPLA
-623 NSIANQLFEEYARA
+623 NSIAEQLFEEYARA

-714 MKPADENQE
+714 MKPADENRD

-769 NEAQGGQSHE
+769 NEVQGGQSHE

>member
-33 DAYGFPYIPAKRIKG
+33 DAYGFPHIPAKRIKG

-72 KGDRKNA
+72 KGKRENA

-89 SDSIENR
+89 SDSVENR

-156 DADETANGYGDA
+156 DINETANGHGDA

-174 TTTSKEWKSALDLI
+174 TMTSKEWKSVLDLI

-205 VRVTLDG
+205 VRVTLSD
-212 GQDTSN
+212 
-218 SEDTSSSEKN
+218 
-228 EVNNHNWEISEGDNA
+228 EGTGACASVKSAENKLNGEADA

-390 KSIGRADATSSDSA
+390 KSIGRADAASSDSA
-404 FYQISSICAGQT
+404 FYQIASICAGQT

-422 GTAVQIETVY
+422 GTAAQIETVY
-432 ELLQKDA
+432 ELLQEDA

-462 NAQAVKVDSAQTEA
+462 KADTVKADSVQTEA

-497 ASANVDDLKEE
+497 ASADVDDLKEE

-513 GIPTDDN
+513 GIPTNEN

-596 EYAIAGDNGADN
+596 EYAIAGDNGAGN
-608 ENKAELLDLKHSPLA
+608 ENKAESLDLKHSPLA
-623 NSIANQLFEEYARA
+623 NSIAEQLFEEYARA

-764 DVAAN
+764 DVVAN

>member
-22 YNSALDIDICQ
+22 YNSTLDIDICQ

-63 VDIGKLFGD
+63 VDIGKLFGN
-72 KGDRKNA
+72 KGDRENA

-89 SDSIENR
+89 SDSIKNR

-141 VAKKGLVFEAKLRVE
+141 VAKKGLVFEAKLRVA
-156 DADETANGYGDA
+156 DADEIANGHGDA
-168 EAQADD
+168 EAQAND
-174 TTTSKEWKSALDLI
+174 TMTSKEWKSALDLI

-205 VRVTLDG
+205 VRVTLSD
-212 GQDTSN
+212 
-218 SEDTSSSEKN
+218 
-228 EVNNHNWEISEGDNA
+228 EGTGACASVKSAENKLNGEADA

-287 RTENHAEI
+287 RTENRAEI

-306 SNAYIADDG
+306 SNAYIADCG

-390 KSIGRADATSSDSA
+390 KSIGRADAASSDSA
-404 FYQISSICAGQT
+404 FYQIASICAGQT

-422 GTAVQIETVY
+422 GTAAQIETVY
-432 ELLQKDA
+432 ELLQEDA

-462 NAQAVKVDSAQTEA
+462 NAQAVKVDSEQTEA

-497 ASANVDDLKEE
+497 ASADVDDLKEE

-513 GIPTDDN
+513 GIPTNEN

-608 ENKAELLDLKHSPLA
+608 ENKAESLDLKHSPLA
-623 NSIANQLFEEYARA
+623 NSIAEQLFEEYARA

>member
-1 MATYKL
+1 MATYRL

-72 KGDRKNA
+72 KGKRENA

-89 SDSIENR
+89 PDSVENR

-141 VAKKGLVFEAKLRVE
+141 VAKKGLAFEAKLRVANINE
-156 DADETANGYGDA
+156 NANGCDDA

-174 TTTSKEWKSALDLI
+174 TMTSKEWKSVLDLI

-205 VRVTLDG
+205 VRVTLSDG
-212 GQDTSN
+212 ETGACASVKSAENKLNGEAD
-218 SEDTSSSEKN
+218 
-228 EVNNHNWEISEGDNA
+228 A
-243 SDCILTYEIRLEEPV
+243 SDCILTYEIWLEEPV

-422 GTAVQIETVY
+422 GTAAQIETVY
-432 ELLQKDA
+432 KLLQKDA
-439 EIRIGYGSSAEYGR
+439 EIQIGYGSSAEYGR

-462 NAQAVKVDSAQTEA
+462 KADPVKADSIQTEA
-476 RVDKLLVT
+476 RADKLLVT
-484 LQAPAIVYSERAV
+484 LQAPAIVYSNKAV
-497 ASANVDDLKEE
+497 VSADVNDLKEE
-508 VAAAL
+508 VVAAL
-513 GIPTDDN
+513 GIPINEN
-520 VQITHKY
+520 VQIIHKY

-596 EYAIAGDNGADN
+596 EYAIAGDNGTDN
-608 ENKAELLDLKHSPLA
+608 ENKAESLDLKRSPLA
-623 NSIANQLFEEYARA
+623 NSIAEKLFEEYARA

-666 KECTSFDS
+666 KECTSFDR

-696 KKEKLAN
+696 KKEKLTN

-714 MKPADENQE
+714 MQPADENQD

-750 ELLLQQMKYRLRKN
+750 ELLLQQMKYRLRKS

>member
-72 KGDRKNA
+72 KGKRENA

-89 SDSIENR
+89 SDSIKNR

-156 DADETANGYGDA
+156 DINENVNGCDDA
-168 EAQADD
+168 EAQANN
-174 TTTSKEWKSALDLI
+174 TMTSKEWKCVLDLI

-205 VRVTLDG
+205 VRVTLCDG
-212 GQDTSN
+212 ETGACASVKSAENKLNGEAD
-218 SEDTSSSEKN
+218 
-228 EVNNHNWEISEGDNA
+228 A

-287 RTENHAEI
+287 RTTNNSEI
-295 TELLNQGAMAF
+295 TELLNRGAMAF

-404 FYQISSICAGQT
+404 FYQIASICAGQT

-422 GTAVQIETVY
+422 GTAAQIETVY
-432 ELLQKDA
+432 ELLQEDA

-462 NAQAVKVDSAQTEA
+462 KADTVKADSVQTEA

-497 ASANVDDLKEE
+497 ASADVDDLKEE

-513 GIPTDDN
+513 GIPTNEN

-585 TIEAFVDRDDA
+585 TIEAFVDRDNA
-596 EYAIAGDNGADN
+596 EYAIEGDNGADN
-608 ENKAELLDLKHSPLA
+608 ENKAESLDLKLSPLA

-714 MKPADENQE
+714 MKPADENQD

>member
-1 MATYKL
+1 MATYRL

-72 KGDRKNA
+72 KGKREKA

-89 SDSIENR
+89 TDSGENR

-128 TGVAKPTSLRTMR
+128 TGVAKSTSLRTMR
-141 VAKKGLVFEAKLRVE
+141 VAKKGLVFEAKLRVA
-156 DADETANGYGDA
+156 DANEIANRHGDVD
-168 EAQADD
+168 AQAND
-174 TTTSKEWKSALDLI
+174 TMTSKEWKSVLDLI

-205 VRVTLDG
+205 VRVTLSDG
-212 GQDTSN
+212 ETGACASVKFAENKLTGEAD
-218 SEDTSSSEKN
+218 
-228 EVNNHNWEISEGDNA
+228 A

-278 LLGVLAGRY
+278 MLGVLAGRY
-287 RTENHAEI
+287 RTGNHAEI
-295 TELLNQGAMAF
+295 TELLNRGAMAF

-346 AIKDGVTRQLNAM
+346 AIKDGVTRQLNSM

-422 GTAVQIETVY
+422 GTAAQIETVY

-462 NAQAVKVDSAQTEA
+462 KADPVKVDSEQTEA

-484 LQAPAIVYSERAV
+484 LQASAIVYSNKAV
-497 ASANVDDLKEE
+497 ASADVDDLKEE

-596 EYAIAGDNGADN
+596 EYAIAGDNGDDN
-608 ENKAELLDLKHSPLA
+608 ENKAESLDLKHSPLA
-623 NSIANQLFEEYARA
+623 NSIAEKLFEEYARA

-714 MKPADENQE
+714 MKPADENQD
-723 NIIKKFETQY
+723 NIIKKFESQY
-733 QATNFQYDDGAV
+733 QATNFQYDDGAI